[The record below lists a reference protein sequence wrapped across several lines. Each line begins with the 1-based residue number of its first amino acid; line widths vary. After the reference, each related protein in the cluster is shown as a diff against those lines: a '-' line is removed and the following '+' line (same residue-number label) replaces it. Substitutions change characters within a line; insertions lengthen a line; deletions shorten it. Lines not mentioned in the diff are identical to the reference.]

1 MKPLAQSIA
10 ISLKSELSEIENVT
24 EVNGCFLLRAPE
36 NKIVE
41 STIPLNINAD
51 ILWEVCVLRDTFQQF
66 SEGLEHGDLKE
77 ITLQGDK
84 GFIFLRKLNREFI
97 LLAMAP
103 NTVNLGYFKLAMI
116 DIIDRI
122 NQKIDSLQDEEI
134 AEMVQNAIEAE
145 AQSAQISAAPSEIGL
160 AKAAVSDTEP
170 CPPGQIPVSTGKV
183 TVKPAPAKAT
193 PSAAKAPVKAVAPA
207 DSHSES
213 AAESC
218 HQRLH

>member
-77 ITLQGDK
+77 ITLQGNK

-116 DIIDRI
+116 DIINRI
-122 NQKIDSLQDEEI
+122 NQKINSLQDEEI

-145 AQSAQISAAPSEIGL
+145 DSECPNICGSIRNWIGKSCLL
-160 AKAAVSDTEP
+160 AIQNHVHLDKS
-170 CPPGQIPVSTGKV
+170 QYQR
-183 TVKPAPAKAT
+183 VKF
-193 PSAAKAPVKAVAPA
+193 
-207 DSHSES
+207 
-213 AAESC
+213 
-218 HQRLH
+218 L